1 MDSTRSNIFV
11 PKKSST
17 DNWIPEGFVVL
28 IGPDNEKYVVPE
40 FIVDKIDQDYGSQ
53 EKKKE
58 LKASSAPGTVSFF
71 FYGSRKCPA
80 RDKRVRSQT
89 VLLG

>member
-40 FIVDKIDQDYGSQ
+40 FMVDKIDQDYRSQ

-71 FYGSRKCPA
+71 FTDPEN
-80 RDKRVRSQT
+80 VRHEINASG
-89 VLLG
+89 LRPCY